1 MRPAAVRPA
10 AEASAARPRPAA
22 GGRALPAWPL
32 LGLIWG
38 YPVLWALGL
47 SQFAPTV
54 LCLLMLALLL
64 LRGHLRVL
72 PGLWAWGALLLWML
86 GSTAMLGSATDL
98 IGWGMRFTV
107 VLNAGICALYYA
119 NARETLGPDAVL
131 RALSGLWAACVL
143 LGCLGLAFPEAR
155 LSTPMGA
162 IMPGG
167 LMSNDLVHDYVAP
180 RLTETQQPWGAP
192 APYIR
197 PSAPFVYAN
206 SWGLAYALLTPV
218 VVARLLRGARLR
230 VVLWYA
236 GLGALSVIP
245 ALASSNRGMF
255 LGLGLCVLTVW
266 IRAGLRGRWAAVAAG
281 GLGLLA
287 AGIALFASGAA
298 GSVLARQEYSDSTGG
313 RSALYRATWERSL
326 ESPLLGHGTTQMEP
340 SVGVSLG
347 TQGYLWTLLFCY
359 GFVAAALFLWFLL
372 GAVLRWARPVGTS
385 GLWLHAVLVSCCL
398 MFVFYSFDTMQMITL
413 LLLTALLGRA
423 RLDGDPL

>member
-1 MRPAAVRPA
+1 MTASAAVRPA

-167 LMSNDLVHDYVAP
+167 LLSNDLVHDYVAP

-313 RSALYRATWERSL
+313 AQRPVPGHLGALPGI
-326 ESPLLGHGTTQMEP
+326 SPPGPRHHPDGALRRRLPGHPGLPLDTPVLLRVRRRGPVPVVPAGR
-340 SVGVSLG
+340 G
-347 TQGYLWTLLFCY
+347 
-359 GFVAAALFLWFLL
+359 AALGAARGHQRPLAARRAGLL
-372 GAVLRWARPVGTS
+372 LPDVR
-385 GLWLHAVLVSCCL
+385 
-398 MFVFYSFDTMQMITL
+398 L
-413 LLLTALLGRA
+413 LLLRHHADDHPAAPHCPAGPRPSGR
-423 RLDGDPL
+423 